1 MTVMASTPALPR
13 LTRAALAALPPS
25 VARPDFDP
33 ATLRTGIVHLGIGA
47 FHRAHEAFHTQPLLA
62 RAPEWGI
69 LGASLQRPDTRDAL
83 APQEWL
89 YTLAERGGGGDRLQ
103 VMAPL
108 TGILVAPEDPRALV
122 QRLADPA
129 VRIVSLTVTEKG
141 YCRSGGDLDESN
153 PGIRH
158 DLAEPGRPVTALGFL
173 AAGLRARRAAGLAS
187 FTVLTCD
194 NLPANGETVH
204 RLLSRL
210 GTLLD
215 PELGRWIEGEVACP
229 ATMLD
234 RIVPAT
240 TDADRAAIS
249 RAVGFEDAWPVV
261 AEPFSQWIVEDRFP
275 QGRPDW
281 EAGGATLV
289 DDVRPH
295 EEMKLR
301 LLNGSH
307 STIAYLGQL
316 AGWQSV
322 ADAMAVPDL
331 AAHVA
336 ALMREVA
343 ETLRLPADIDHVAYQ
358 RSLLQRFANPGLRHL
373 TAQIAMDGS
382 QKMPQRLFAPALD
395 RIGRGQGTRRIAL
408 GVAAWLRFLQGRSDS
423 GTALTVNDPLAAR
436 LMSAARGAQTSVAL
450 RDAIFAMTDVVPPAL
465 AAAAPFGAEVL
476 EALESLAA
484 RGAAATLKTWT

>member
-1 MTVMASTPALPR
+1 MTGMAR
-13 LTRAALAALPPS
+13 LTRAALATLPAQ
-25 VARPDFDP
+25 VGRPDFDP

-47 FHRAHEAFHTQPLLA
+47 FHRAHEAFHTEPLLA
-62 RAPEWGI
+62 RTPEWGI

-83 APQEWL
+83 RPQDWL
-89 YTLAERGGGGDRLQ
+89 YTLAERGPDGDRLQ

-108 TGILVAPEDPRALV
+108 TGILVAPEDPAELV
-122 QRLADPA
+122 RRMADAA
-129 VRIVSLTVTEKG
+129 VRIVSITVTEKG
-141 YCRSGGDLDESN
+141 YCRRGSELDEDH

-158 DLAEPGRPVTALGFL
+158 DLAEPARPVTALGFL
-173 AAGLRARRAAGLAS
+173 AAGLRARRAAGIAP

-204 RLLSRL
+204 RLLARF
-210 GTLLD
+210 GALLD
-215 PELGRWIEGEVACP
+215 PEFGRFIAGEVACP

-249 RAVGFEDAWPVV
+249 RAIGVEDAWPVV
-261 AEPFSQWIVEDRFP
+261 AEPFSQWIVEDNFP
-275 QGRPDW
+275 GGRPDW
-281 EAGGATLV
+281 PAGGATLV
-289 DDVRPH
+289 RDVRPY

-316 AGWQSV
+316 AGWASV
-322 ADAMAVPDL
+322 ADAMAVPALRD
-331 AAHVA
+331 HVA

-343 ETLRLPADIDHVAYQ
+343 ETLRLPPEIDCIAYQ
-358 RSLLQRFANPGLRHL
+358 RRLIERFANPGLRHL

-395 RIGRGQGTRRIAL
+395 RMRRGQETRRIAL
-408 GVAAWLRFLQGRSDS
+408 GVAAWLRFLQGRSDH
-423 GTALTVNDPLAAR
+423 GAALTLSDPLAAR
-436 LMSAARGAQTSVAL
+436 LGAAARDAADSAAL
-450 RDAIFAMTDVVPPAL
+450 RDAIFAMSDLVPPDL
-465 AAAAPFGAEVL
+465 AAAPGFRAEVL
-476 EALESLAA
+476 EALESLVV
-484 RGAAATLKTWT
+484 RGGAATVERWS